1 MKEEIV
7 MKINK
12 PKISIC
18 TDKSLIDAYNEEE
31 FINYKFTENIDESI
45 TINNITIEGSIHT
58 TGIVN
63 NTIP

>member
-1 MKEEIV
+1 

-45 TINNITIEGSIHT
+45 TINNITIDTCIFESIDFS
-58 TGIVN
+58 N
-63 NTIP
+63 NLCRESA